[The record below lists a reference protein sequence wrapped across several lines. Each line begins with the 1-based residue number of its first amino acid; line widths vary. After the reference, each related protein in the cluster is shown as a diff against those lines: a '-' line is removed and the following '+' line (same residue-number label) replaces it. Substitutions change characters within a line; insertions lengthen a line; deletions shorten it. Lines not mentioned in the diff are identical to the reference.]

1 MAKLHERWR
10 RRWSLRCVLL
20 ATLVACRVP
29 AVAPLH
35 SAEATPTLQVWLT
48 SAPSLHDSLRY
59 EVSLLDVPI
68 AWVAIE
74 TASATASEIASAS
87 ASAPSNANVSM
98 NATTTTTTS
107 TDAATVIRATMQLAG
122 ATRALFDA
130 NVNDTSTLSA
140 TGELLRSTVDVIGTL
155 NSHCYAAIEAENYH
169 GITTRQDFDD
179 GGETRESVWLTRPPL
194 TISAWLLALQHWP
207 LDKALT
213 TESLLVMPDCQFARV
228 VATQRQRAVIATA
241 FGNRRAVRLE
251 VQTSLTGF
259 TDESHNHPVAVSIW
273 LSDDADQWPL
283 LITAATPLGQARAEL
298 LP

>member
-1 MAKLHERWR
+1 MDKLHEPWQCRWYV
-10 RRWSLRCVLL
+10 RCGLL
-20 ATLVACRVP
+20 AALVACRVP

-35 SAEATPTLQVWLT
+35 SADATPTLQVWL
-48 SAPSLHDSLRY
+48 SHAPSQHDSLRY
-59 EVSLLDVPI
+59 EVSLLDIPI

-74 TASATASEIASAS
+74 TASATASEIASAI
-87 ASAPSNANVSM
+87 ASAPTNANVSM
-98 NATTTTTTS
+98 NATTATTS

-130 NVNDTSTLSA
+130 TVNDNSLLSNSGQLLQSTVVVVGTLS
-140 TGELLRSTVDVIGTL
+140 
-155 NSHCYAAIEAENYH
+155 SHCYTSIDPENLH
-169 GITTRQDFDD
+169 GTTTRQDFDD
-179 GGETRESVWLTRPPL
+179 SGDTRESVWLTRPPL
-194 TISAWLLALQHWP
+194 TISTWLLALQHWP
-207 LDKALT
+207 IDKDLT

-228 VATQRQRAVIATA
+228 VATQRQRAMIATA

-259 TDESHNHPVAVSIW
+259 TDESRDRPVAVSIW

-283 LITAATPLGQARAEL
+283 LITAATPLGQARAEM

>member
-1 MAKLHERWR
+1 MH
-10 RRWSLRCVLL
+10 CVLL

-35 SAEATPTLQVWLT
+35 GTDATPTLQVWLT
-48 SAPSLHDSLRY
+48 HAPSQGDALRY

-74 TASATASEIASAS
+74 TASATASEIASAI
-87 ASAPSNANVSM
+87 ASAPTDANVSM
-98 NATTTTTTS
+98 NATTTSATTS
-107 TDAATVIRATMQLAG
+107 TNAATVIRATMQLAG

-130 NVNDTSTLSA
+130 TVDDTSTLSA
-140 TGELLRSTVDVIGTL
+140 TGQLLRSTVDVVGTL
-155 NSHCYAAIEAENYH
+155 NSHCYTAIEPEKYH
-169 GITTRQDFDD
+169 AVTTRQDFDD
-179 GGETRESVWLTRPPL
+179 GNETRQGVWLTRPPL
-194 TISAWLLALQHWP
+194 TISTWLLALQNWP

-213 TESLLVMPDCQFARV
+213 TESSLVMPDCQFARV
-228 VATQRQRAVIATA
+228 VVTQRQRAVIATA

-251 VQTSLTGF
+251 VQASLSGF
-259 TDESHNHPVAVSIW
+259 TDESLDRPIAVSIW
-273 LSDDADQWPL
+273 LSDDSDQWPL